1 MRLEL
6 VCPNLYEYL
15 DYRTLL
21 RDYFDGCR
29 KKSSKYS
36 MRFFAKRLGFG
47 SPNYIQ
53 RILAGERKLSENT
66 LDGLIEMLELK
77 GTEQEYFELL
87 VKMEQTKD
95 IKRRNQYFNQISS
108 IRRRK
113 IKVTTLDEA
122 QYACISSWI
131 HWVIREI
138 SFLNGP
144 LENVQWILRHLR
156 VKVSASV
163 ITRCLKDLETAGL
176 LMRQN
181 ENLKAAMSSINFPEE
196 VYSLALLNYHQQIL
210 EQSIQALHEQ
220 SADEREYGAILAATT
235 PEKYQLAKEK
245 MKKFRRE
252 MLELLDTQEGE
263 ASRVINFSFQLFQ
276 VVDDVNVEPG

>member
-15 DYRTLL
+15 DFRTLL
-21 RDYFDGCR
+21 RDYFEGCR
-29 KKSSKYS
+29 AKSSKYS

-53 RILAGERKLSENT
+53 RILAGERKLSEAT
-66 LDGLIEMLELK
+66 LDRLIEMLELK

-87 VKMEQTKD
+87 VRMEQTKD
-95 IKRRNQYFNQISS
+95 INRRNQYFNQISS

-113 IKVTTLDEA
+113 TKVTTLDEA

-131 HWVIREI
+131 HWVVREI
-138 SFLNGP
+138 SFLDGP

-156 VKVSASV
+156 VKVSPAV
-163 ITRCLKDLETAGL
+163 MTRCLKDLEAAGL
-176 LMRQN
+176 LIR
-181 ENLKAAMSSINFPEE
+181 ENGQLKAAMSSINFPEE
-196 VYSLALLNYHQQIL
+196 VYSLALLNYHRQIL
-210 EQSIQALHEQ
+210 EQAIQALHEQ
-220 SADEREYGAILAATT
+220 SSNEREYGAILAATT

-245 MKKFRRE
+245 MKKFRGE
-252 MLELLDTQEGE
+252 MLELLDTPEGE
-263 ASRVINFSFQLFQ
+263 ATRVINFSFQLFQ
-276 VVDDVNVEPG
+276 VMDDVNSEPK